1 MTTGTEGPRY
11 AVVTGAAG
19 GIGSAIV
26 HEFLKRGLVVHGL
39 DRRPA
44 ATGDRYFAHQVD
56 LSDRIDTDR
65 ALEKLLATVPGRCDV
80 LVNNAGVSHLQSF
93 GDTPDQLL
101 DDLLEVNFIAAFRV
115 TRALLPA
122 LKAGSQPTI
131 INVASELALVGQ
143 PGYSAYCGTKGAV
156 LAWSRALAVELAVD
170 GIRVNAVCPG
180 PIDTPMLQA
189 EFATAT
195 APLLARR
202 EEVASVPLGRLGKPE
217 DIAAVVALLASPEAA
232 FVTGAAWSVDG
243 GKTAR

>member
-1 MTTGTEGPRY
+1 MSGGPEAQRY

-26 HEFLKRGLVVHGL
+26 REFLERGLVVHGL
-39 DRRPA
+39 DRTPA
-44 ATGDRYFAHQVD
+44 SMHERYFAHQVD
-56 LSDRIDTDR
+56 LSDRAATDR
-65 ALEKLLATVPGRCDV
+65 ALEQVLAALPGRCDV
-80 LVNNAGVSHLQSF
+80 LVNNAGVSRLQSF
-93 GDTPDQLL
+93 GETPDQLL
-101 DDLLEVNFIAAFRV
+101 DELLEVNFIAAFRV

-122 LKAGSQPTI
+122 LKASSQPTI
-131 INVASELALVGQ
+131 VNVASELALVGQ
-143 PGYSAYCGTKGAV
+143 PGFSAYCGTKGAL
-156 LAWSRALAVELAVD
+156 LAWSRALAVELAAD

-195 APLLARR
+195 APLLARQ

>member
-1 MTTGTEGPRY
+1 MSAGAEAPRY

-26 HEFLKRGLVVHGL
+26 REFLKRGLVVHGL
-39 DRRPA
+39 DRVAAAPA
-44 ATGDRYFAHQVD
+44 ERYFVHQVD
-56 LSDRIDTDR
+56 LADRADTDR
-65 ALEKLLATVPGRCDV
+65 TVARLTAALPGRCEV
-80 LVNNAGVSHLQSF
+80 LVNGAGVSRLQAF
-93 GDTPDQLL
+93 VETPDRLL
-101 DDLLEVNFIAAFRV
+101 DELLEVNFSAAFRV
-115 TRALLPA
+115 TRALVPL
-122 LKAGSQPTI
+122 LKAGSQAAI

-143 PGYSAYCGTKGAV
+143 SGYSAYCGTKGAL
-156 LAWSRALAVELAVD
+156 LAWSRALAVELAVA

-180 PIDTPMLQA
+180 PVDTPMLQA
-189 EFATAT
+189 EFAGLPS
-195 APLLARR
+195 PLRARQ

>member
-1 MTTGTEGPRY
+1 MSAGAEGQRY

-26 HEFLKRGLVVHGL
+26 RELLKRGLVVHGL
-39 DRRPA
+39 DRA
-44 ATGDRYFAHQVD
+44 AAAPGERYFVHQVD
-56 LSDRIDTDR
+56 LADRADTDR
-65 ALEKLLATVPGRCDV
+65 ALAKLIAVLPGRCEV
-80 LVNNAGVSHLQSF
+80 LVNSAGASRLQSF
-93 GDTPDQLL
+93 LETPDRVL
-101 DDLLEVNFIAAFRV
+101 DELLEVNFIAAFRV
-115 TRALLPA
+115 TRALVPL
-122 LKAGSQPTI
+122 LQAGSHATI

-143 PGYSAYCGTKGAV
+143 PGYCAYCGTKGAL
-156 LAWSRALAVELAVD
+156 LAWSRALAMELAAW

-189 EFATAT
+189 EFASLPS
-195 APLLARR
+195 PLRGR
-202 EEVASVPLGRLGKPE
+202 QDEVASVPLGRLGKPE